1 MESRNGDTY
10 WKLWAEAAGDAD
22 ADAFADADT
31 DAFVGSD
38 TDADSGSRQEE
49 QRAEGENS
57 WSEGWAILYQ
67 HRQSPSSSPSWLK
80 QKDAQVEVGEKEAA
94 LKESTE
100 LMEMYAGK
108 TCSWQPTSPS

>member
-10 WKLWAEAAGDAD
+10 WKLWAEAAGDADADAD

-57 WSEGWAILYQ
+57 WSEGWAIL
-67 HRQSPSSSPSWLK
+67 
-80 QKDAQVEVGEKEAA
+80 
-94 LKESTE
+94 
-100 LMEMYAGK
+100 
-108 TCSWQPTSPS
+108 